1 MSAGTP
7 SAQPRD
13 SAAVILV
20 RSAGGAPA
28 GLEVLLVRRHRK
40 ASFMSSAYVF
50 PGGIAEPDE
59 KDPRQAA
66 ARELAEETG
75 VALPGLDSLH
85 YYAHWITP
93 SIEPRR
99 YSARFYVAALPP
111 AQTITLDAREIEDAV
126 WVTPDDALERASELH
141 LPPPQIRTLFEIAP
155 AARSGLDALVALC
168 AERAAVPHAILP
180 RACTDADGLV
190 LLLPWDPDY
199 LSRGQG
205 DALAM
210 AADHLL
216 ATGPSRFRLEDST
229 WKHVHA
235 PGSAPAG

>member
-7 SAQPRD
+7 SARPRD

-20 RSAGGAPA
+20 RPGSEVP
-28 GLEVLLVRRHRK
+28 LEVLLVRRHRK

-50 PGGIAEPDE
+50 PGGIAEPGE
-59 KDPRQAA
+59 TDPRQAA
-66 ARELAEETG
+66 ARELAEEAG
-75 VALPGLDSLH
+75 VTLPDLDCLH

-111 AQTITLDAREIEDAV
+111 GQTIVLDAREIEDSV
-126 WVTPDDALERASELH
+126 WVAPDDALARAGELH

-155 AARSGLDALVALC
+155 ASRSGLDALVALC
-168 AERAAVPHAILP
+168 AERAAAPHAILP
-180 RACTDADGLV
+180 RACPDPGGGLI

-199 LSRGQG
+199 LERGQG

-210 AADHLL
+210 PADHML
-216 ATGPSRFRLEDST
+216 ATGPSRFVFEEKS

-235 PGSAPAG
+235 PPSARAG